1 MFTHAELFIRVTV
14 MVLAIIVVIIDLLV
28 WRPL

>member
-14 MVLAIIVVIIDLLV
+14 MVLAIIVVIIDLFV

>member
-1 MFTHAELFIRVTV
+1 MFTHAELFTRFIV
-14 MVLAIIVVIIDLLV
+14 MVLAIIVVIIDLFV

>member
-1 MFTHAELFIRVTV
+1 MFTNAELFIRVTV